1 MNLEKTF
8 SVALFGLGIIVAI
21 ALLLMIQL
29 PH

>member
-1 MNLEKTF
+1 MNLEETF

-21 ALLLMIQL
+21 ALLTIQL

>member
-1 MNLEKTF
+1 MNLEEIF

-21 ALLLMIQL
+21 ALLMIQL

>member
-8 SVALFGLGIIVAI
+8 SVALFGLGVIVAI
-21 ALLLMIQL
+21 ALLTIQL